1 VGQMPGGSIGVQSRL
16 GQGSVF
22 WFIVALPAV
31 AEQEG
36 VLF

>member
-1 VGQMPGGSIGVQSRL
+1 MPGGAIGVQSRL

-31 AEQEG
+31 VEKEA